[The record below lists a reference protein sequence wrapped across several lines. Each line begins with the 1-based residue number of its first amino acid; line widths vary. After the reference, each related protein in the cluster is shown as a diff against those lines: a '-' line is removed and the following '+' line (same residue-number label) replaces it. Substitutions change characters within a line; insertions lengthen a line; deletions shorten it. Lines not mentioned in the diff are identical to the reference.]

1 MISEHIR
8 INLKAYI
15 TQPRRKTK
23 PLSDITFQNNDPGV
37 PRTMS
42 KLTLILMS
50 LPLTAQKVSIMD
62 GKWGAIIV
70 KNFLHLGNGIFPKF
84 FMIELKYKFCFVYN
98 PSVSIIQRLDNW
110 MPKFLVVIIFLALF
124 FNIRQELVF

>member
-8 INLKAYI
+8 INLKTYI

-50 LPLTAQKVSIMD
+50 LPLAAQKVSIMD
-62 GKWGAIIV
+62 GK
-70 KNFLHLGNGIFPKF
+70 
-84 FMIELKYKFCFVYN
+84 
-98 PSVSIIQRLDNW
+98 
-110 MPKFLVVIIFLALF
+110 
-124 FNIRQELVF
+124 